1 LAGPRINADGDQPD
15 NTKSLGSR
23 EKPMSRLISSV
34 CLTLLALA
42 PYAVH
47 ADVTGTWTSSFD
59 TQVGT
64 QNYTYEFQVDGTT
77 LTGKATSA
85 NGETALESG
94 KVEGSTISFV
104 EKLTFQGMELIITY
118 TGEIVSD
125 NEIRF
130 TRDVAGFAK
139 EPLVATRTQ

>member
-1 LAGPRINADGDQPD
+1 MNKVI
-15 NTKSLGSR
+15 
-23 EKPMSRLISSV
+23 SRLFI
-34 CLTLLALA
+34 TALALA
-42 PYAVH
+42 SFAAR
-47 ADVTGTWTSSFD
+47 ADVTGTWTSSFE
-59 TQVGT
+59 TQIGT

-85 NGETALESG
+85 NGESALESG
-94 KVEGSTISFV
+94 KVEGSAISFV
-104 EKLTFQGMELIITY
+104 EKLNFQGMELVITY

-139 EPLVATRTQ
+139 EPLVATRQ